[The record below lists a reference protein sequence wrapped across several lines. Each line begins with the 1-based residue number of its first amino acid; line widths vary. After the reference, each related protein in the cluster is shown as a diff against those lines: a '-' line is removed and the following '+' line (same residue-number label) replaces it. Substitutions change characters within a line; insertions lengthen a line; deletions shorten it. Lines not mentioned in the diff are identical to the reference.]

1 MLPAK
6 AQRAVRRQGPNLEL
20 PTQSCTCI
28 ELKKTHFALRAA
40 PAALSNSAALCSTWR
55 ASAAWDRLPPR
66 SRVRNAFSV
75 AIARA
80 PFKNEGAFG
89 PACVT
94 ILDGSPVVIKYLN
107 YASTARR
114 EYAAQPKAVQNTTV
128 TVLQHVSK
136 IRC

>member
-1 MLPAK
+1 MASFGSMGPA
-6 AQRAVRRQGPNLEL
+6 
-20 PTQSCTCI
+20 PTKVKS
-28 ELKKTHFALRAA
+28 
-40 PAALSNSAALCSTWR
+40 S
-55 ASAAWDRLPPR
+55 D
-66 SRVRNAFSV
+66 AFSV

-89 PACVT
+89 PSCVT
-94 ILDGSPVVIKYLN
+94 ILDGSPVVIKCLN

>member
-1 MLPAK
+1 MASFGSMGPA
-6 AQRAVRRQGPNLEL
+6 
-20 PTQSCTCI
+20 PTKVKS
-28 ELKKTHFALRAA
+28 
-40 PAALSNSAALCSTWR
+40 S
-55 ASAAWDRLPPR
+55 D
-66 SRVRNAFSV
+66 AFSV

-89 PACVT
+89 PNCVT
-94 ILDGSPVVIKYLN
+94 ILDGSPVVIKCLN

>member
-28 ELKKTHFALRAA
+28 RIEKDTFCPARRAGSSFKFRGPLLNMASFGSMGPA
-40 PAALSNSAALCSTWR
+40 PTKVKSS
-55 ASAAWDRLPPR
+55 D
-66 SRVRNAFSV
+66 AFSV

-94 ILDGSPVVIKYLN
+94 ILDGSPVVIKCLN

>member
-1 MLPAK
+1 MPVFKAK
-6 AQRAVRRQGPNLEL
+6 
-20 PTQSCTCI
+20 
-28 ELKKTHFALRAA
+28 FA
-40 PAALSNSAALCSTWR
+40 PVFQT
-55 ASAAWDRLPPR
+55 
-66 SRVRNAFSV
+66 
-75 AIARA
+75 
-80 PFKNEGAFG
+80 FG

-94 ILDGSPVVIKYLN
+94 ILDGSPVVIKCLN